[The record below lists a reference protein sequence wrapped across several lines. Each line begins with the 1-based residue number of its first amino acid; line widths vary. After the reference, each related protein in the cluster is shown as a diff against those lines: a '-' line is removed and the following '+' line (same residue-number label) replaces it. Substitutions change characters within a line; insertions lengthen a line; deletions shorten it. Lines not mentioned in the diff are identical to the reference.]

1 LDHSTS
7 TNILESFLYSKK
19 KIGILG
25 GGQLGLMLCQAA
37 TNWRLPIWIMDVS
50 QDFPAGKMCDQF
62 VEGNFKDYDDVMA
75 FGRQVDILTIEI
87 EHVNT
92 DALIQLQ
99 KEGVIVHPAPQSL
112 NIIKDKGLQKQF
124 YKAHNIPTSPFGLY
138 ESKDELDAAIGND
151 IQIPFVIKYRT
162 AGYDGKGVQIV
173 RSGADMESVLDV
185 PMMVEELV
193 EIDKEISVIA
203 AKNPSGQVVTF
214 PVVEM
219 EFHPTANLVE
229 FLLCPSDI
237 STEISKKADSLARQI
252 ITAMDIN
259 GLLAVEM
266 FLTKKG
272 DLLINE
278 VAPRPH
284 NSGHQTI
291 EGNLTSQYEQHL
303 RSNMDMPLGNTDILK
318 PSVMINL
325 LGAPGHTGDAR
336 YEGIDECTKMDNS
349 FIHLYGKTTT
359 KPFRKMGHATVIDDN
374 LDEAR
379 RKAIFIKDNLIIKT

>member
-1 LDHSTS
+1 
-7 TNILESFLYSKK
+7 
-19 KIGILG
+19 
-25 GGQLGLMLCQAA
+25 
-37 TNWRLPIWIMDVS
+37 MDQS
-50 QDFPAGKMCDQF
+50 PDFPAGKICDQF
-62 VEGNFKDYDDVMA
+62 IEGNFKDYDDVIN
-75 FGRQVDILTIEI
+75 FGRQVDLLTIEI

-99 KEGVIVHPAPQSL
+99 KEGIEIHPNPQAL

-124 YKAHNIPTSPFGLY
+124 YKEHNIPTSPFGLY
-138 ESKDELDAAIGND
+138 STKADLEDAVGKTIR
-151 IQIPFVIKYRT
+151 IPFVIKYRT

-173 RSGADMESVLDV
+173 RSQGDMDLVLKEV

-193 EIDKEISVIA
+193 DIEKEISVIA
-203 AKNPSGQVVTF
+203 TKNPSGEIVSY

-229 FLLCPSDI
+229 FLSCPSDI
-237 STEISKKADSLARQI
+237 SNEVAQIADELARKI
-252 ITAMDIN
+252 ISAMDIN

-266 FLTKKG
+266 FLTKDG
-272 DLLINE
+272 GVLINE

-303 RSNMDMPLGNTDILK
+303 RGIMDMPLGSTDIIK

-325 LGAPGHTGDAR
+325 LGAAGETGNAK
-336 YEGIDECTKMDNS
+336 YVGIDECTKLENS

-359 KPFRKMGHATVIDDN
+359 KPFRKMGHATVIDED

-379 RKAIFIKDNLIIKT
+379 RKATFIKENLIIKT

>member
-1 LDHSTS
+1 LSTS
-7 TNILESFLYSKK
+7 KRTSQLESFLHAQK

-37 TNWRLPIWIMDVS
+37 ANWRLPIWIMDQS
-50 QDFPAGKMCDQF
+50 PDFPAGKLCDQF
-62 VEGNFKDYDDVMA
+62 IEGDFKNYDDVLS

-92 DALIQLQ
+92 DALVQLQ
-99 KEGVIVHPAPQSL
+99 KEGVIIHPNPQSL

-124 YKAHNIPTSPFGLY
+124 YAQHNIPTSPFGLY
-138 ESKDELDAAIGND
+138 DSKADLEQALGTTIN
-151 IQIPFVIKYRT
+151 IPFVIKYRT
-162 AGYDGKGVQIV
+162 AGYDGKGVQV
-173 RSGADMESVLDV
+173 VKSKSDLQAVLDV

-193 EIDKEISVIA
+193 DIEKEISVIVT
-203 AKNPSGQVVTF
+203 KNPSGEIASY

-229 FLLCPSDI
+229 FLSCPSDI
-237 STEISKKADSLARQI
+237 SKANAKIADDLARKI
-252 ITAMDIN
+252 ISALDIN

-272 DLLINE
+272 DILINE

-303 RSNMDMPLGNTDILK
+303 RGILDMPLGSTDIIK

-325 LGAPGHTGDAR
+325 LGADGYTGNTR
-336 YEGIDECTKMDNS
+336 YVGIDECSRLPNS
-349 FIHLYGKTTT
+349 YIHIYGKEVT
-359 KPFRKMGHATVIDDN
+359 KPFRKMGHATVIDDD

-379 RKAIFIKDNLIIKT
+379 RKATFIKENLIIKT